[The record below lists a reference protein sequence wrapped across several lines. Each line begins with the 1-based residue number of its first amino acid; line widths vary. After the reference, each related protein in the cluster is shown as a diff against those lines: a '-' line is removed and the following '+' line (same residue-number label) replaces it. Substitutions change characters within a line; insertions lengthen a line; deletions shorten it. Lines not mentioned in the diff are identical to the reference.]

1 MSCTHLLRELIRAS
15 QQKVKKIISAAKWS
29 LAWYARSK
37 NKLVGRLLIHSV
49 RTMRLQDS
57 RGVGTHGPIAPPK
70 FCQSRNKGK
79 NRTNMVIL
87 WLAHQ
92 NYLHSDGPADKKK
105 EQQGSNA
112 AATRQA
118 AQIPARPRLARPR
131 LARPCRQQRRGV
143 DQQNMS
149 AYCECAADRRV
160 VLPKTG
166 EAFNIGI
173 RSISFPHYHSRSWL
187 LAHKLPSHI
196 SLLRYFIQ
204 TRSNRIG
211 KY

>member
-1 MSCTHLLRELIRAS
+1 MVFLYDWPTKFTYIPTPLQTRRRRSN
-15 QQKVKKIISAAKWS
+15 KVLMLPPPAKP
-29 LAWYARSK
+29 
-37 NKLVGRLLIHSV
+37 
-49 RTMRLQDS
+49 
-57 RGVGTHGPIAPPK
+57 GPNSSPAPT
-70 FCQSRNKGK
+70 S
-79 NRTNMVIL
+79 
-87 WLAHQ
+87 
-92 NYLHSDGPADKKK
+92 
-105 EQQGSNA
+105 
-112 AATRQA
+112 
-118 AQIPARPRLARPR
+118 
-131 LARPCRQQRRGV
+131 PCRQRRRRGV

-173 RSISFPHYHSRSWL
+173 RSISFPHYHSRSRL

-211 KY
+211 KYIPSPAIGTYIPSPATTSW

>member
-70 FCQSRNKGK
+70 FCRSRNKGK
-79 NRTNMVIL
+79 KAIKRGSFITGTPIVTYIPTPL
-87 WLAHQ
+87 R
-92 NYLHSDGPADKKK
+92 DKKK

-112 AATRQA
+112 AATRRA
-118 AQIPARPRLARPR
+118 AQSQPWPDWPQPAPARRRPTKHVR
-131 LARPCRQQRRGV
+131 VLWVCGRPQSSV
-143 DQQNMS
+143 AQN
-149 AYCECAADRRV
+149 
-160 VLPKTG
+160 G
-166 EAFNIGI
+166 
-173 RSISFPHYHSRSWL
+173 RSF
-187 LAHKLPSHI
+187 
-196 SLLRYFIQ
+196 
-204 TRSNRIG
+204 
-211 KY
+211 

>member
-1 MSCTHLLRELIRAS
+1 MT
-15 QQKVKKIISAAKWS
+15 
-29 LAWYARSK
+29 
-37 NKLVGRLLIHSV
+37 G
-49 RTMRLQDS
+49 
-57 RGVGTHGPIAPPK
+57 PPK
-70 FCQSRNKGK
+70 LPTFR
-79 NRTNMVIL
+79 
-87 WLAHQ
+87 
-92 NYLHSDGPADKKK
+92 
-105 EQQGSNA
+105 
-112 AATRQA
+112 
-118 AQIPARPRLARPR
+118 
-131 LARPCRQQRRGV
+131 RPCRQEEEGATRFWCCRHPPSPAQTSPCRQRRGV

-173 RSISFPHYHSRSWL
+173 RSISFPHYHSRSRL

-211 KY
+211 KYIPSPAIGTYIPSPATTSWWCKCGIVRFSKEDDDDDYDEAPLYATTTAAVGR